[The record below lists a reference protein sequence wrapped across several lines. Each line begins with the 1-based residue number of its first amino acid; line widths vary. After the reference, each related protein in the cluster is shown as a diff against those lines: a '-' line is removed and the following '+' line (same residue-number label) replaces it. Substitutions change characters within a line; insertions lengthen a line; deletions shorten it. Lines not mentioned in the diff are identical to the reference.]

1 MKKSFLLVLMI
12 VLTIV
17 LVACESGPV
26 LRLYNWGEYI
36 DDELISQFEEEHN
49 VRVKVINFDSNE
61 VALTQIKG
69 GNQYDLV
76 IPSDYA
82 IEQLAKENLI
92 SEIDWSKID
101 SFDKDIDLADG
112 LKTILDDLKG
122 GMNGFDFLKY
132 AVPYFWGNVGILY
145 NTETVDE
152 ADLTGWDLLQNDSY
166 RIAFYNSSR
175 DAFMPALKA
184 TSAITINNPTTLEFN
199 QAVSW
204 LNEALTSTTDVI
216 TDDIFEAMLQPSRYD
231 AVVAYSGDANY
242 LMSENEELG
251 FFVPTEGTNVWVD
264 GFVIPLGANE
274 ELAYQ
279 FINFMLTYD
288 SALQNT
294 EYVGYST
301 PRKDVFEDVL
311 AVGGTYSDYSDSYDV
326 RISEFDEVYRY
337 NEELKTQMD
346 TKWQEILA
354 NKGYDSE
361 GLGFGAILAISII
374 GVLVLSSLIYGV
386 IKKRRT
392 I

>member
-184 TSAITINNPTTLEFN
+184 TGAITINNPTTLEFN